1 MADRSFL
8 DWPFFAAEH
17 RQVAAAFERWTAEEL
32 PAVLGTD
39 EDAEADVS
47 GAVRRLVSALG
58 KAGLLRHSAPNG
70 DGPSG
75 GLVVRNLCLAR
86 EILARASGLADF
98 AFAMQGLG
106 SAPISLYG
114 SAAQKKRYLRRVSD
128 GTAIAAFALSEAE
141 AGSDVAAIATTAG
154 KSGNFYRLDGSKTW
168 ISNAGLADFYV
179 VFARTGE
186 GPGTKGLSAFIVD
199 SVSPGLSVS
208 GTIDVIAPHPLG
220 SLRFENCRVGVDQ
233 LLGQPGEGFKIAM
246 ATLDI
251 FRSTVGAAALGF
263 ARRAFDEAIERSL
276 SRRLYGHALADLQ
289 MIQGKI
295 TDMALSIDAAALLIY
310 RAAWTKDCLGG
321 RISREASMAKL
332 FATEEA
338 QKVIDQAVQ
347 IFGGCGVVRGVTVER
362 LYREIRALR
371 IYEGA
376 SEVQKLIIAGQALQA
391 ARDNGSG
398 KNWR

>member
-8 DWPFFAAEH
+8 DWPFFAAGH
-17 RQVAAAFERWTAEEL
+17 RAVAATFERWTAEEL

-39 EDAEADVS
+39 ADADVS
-47 GAVRRLVSALG
+47 GAVRRLVAALA

-75 GLVVRNLCLAR
+75 GLEVRNLCLAR
-86 EILARASGLADF
+86 ETLARASSLADF

-114 SAAQKKRYLRRVSD
+114 NAAQKKSYLSRVSD

-154 KSGNFYRLDGSKTW
+154 KSGDFYQLDGSKTW
-168 ISNAGLADFYV
+168 ISNAGLADFYI

-199 SVSPGLSVS
+199 STSPGLSVS
-208 GTIDVIAPHPLG
+208 GMIDVIAPHPLG
-220 SLRFENCRVGVDQ
+220 SLRFENCRVGAGQ
-233 LLGQPGEGFKIAM
+233 LLGRPGEGFKVAM

-263 ARRAFDEAIERSL
+263 ARRAFDEAVEHSL
-276 SRRLYGHALADLQ
+276 SRQLYGHALADLQ

-295 TDMALSIDAAALLIY
+295 AEMALSVDAAALLVY

-338 QKVIDQAVQ
+338 QRVIDQAVQ
-347 IFGGCGVVRGVTVER
+347 IFGGRGIVRGVTVER

-376 SEVQKLIIAGQALQA
+376 SEVQKMIIAGQALQA
-391 ARDNGSG
+391 ARDGGS
-398 KNWR
+398 KKSRS